1 MENENIE
8 KLEETLLA
16 LTEQVAYRLR
26 KQELL
31 ANVVNVQIK
40 TNDFKTFSHQRKLDE
55 ATDSTKYLYKEAKK
69 LLESMNLFDI
79 YRDEKIGHNK
89 KSVAYALRFRDKN
102 KTLQDEEINK
112 IMETIISE
120 LEKQLGAELRR

>member
-1 MENENIE
+1 
-8 KLEETLLA
+8 
-16 LTEQVAYRLR
+16 
-26 KQELL
+26 
-31 ANVVNVQIK
+31 
-40 TNDFKTFSHQRKLDE
+40 
-55 ATDSTKYLYKEAKK
+55 
-69 LLESMNLFDI
+69 MNLFDI
-79 YRDEKIGHNK
+79 YRDEKIGNNK